1 MYNFS
6 KLKNHDKPS
15 FANGFFKRDRE
26 DLLKY
31 IHRKPEKKKKMASD
45 VSLSTIEKEV
55 ENSIPE
61 PKLTEIRQPTFIIIP
76 MQTDILNFEK

>member
-1 MYNFS
+1 
-6 KLKNHDKPS
+6 
-15 FANGFFKRDRE
+15 
-26 DLLKY
+26 
-31 IHRKPEKKKKMASD
+31 MASD